1 MCFIIWIYHIL
12 FISSTIQEHLVDFRA
27 FLIIKS
33 VTILVCDFIFSC
45 SFLPQEARALTGGR
59 NFPVEGHGQSLW
71 GLQNWNC
78 ASLLFP
84 WFGLCGP
91 GSWEQ
96 GLRPALTALGESQT
110 PGRVCSWKEGR
121 SVPTPG
127 RASLP
132 SSLLWS
138 EARPGGGISAQMC
151 SGAHREL
158 FDQLNV

>member
-12 FISSTIQEHLVDFRA
+12 FISSPIWEHLADFQF

-59 NFPVEGHGQSLW
+59 NFPVEGHGQTLW
-71 GLQNWNC
+71 GLQTWNC
-78 ASLLFP
+78 VSLLFP

-96 GLRPALTALGESQT
+96 GLRPPLTALSESQT
-110 PGRVCSWKEGR
+110 PGRVCSWKEGCL
-121 SVPTPG
+121 VPAPG

-151 SGAHREL
+151 SGARREL
-158 FDQLNV
+158 FDQLNI